1 MRGLFEFVIRPQNK
15 EYNNEKQID
24 GKNLILNTNKSDH
37 KFVSRI
43 GIVEY
48 TPAYNAMGIEF
59 GDEVIVHHNVFR
71 RWDDIRGNEKKSRN
85 WYRDN
90 LYIVPVEQ
98 IFAYKKITQWN
109 ALPGYNFIKPI
120 KDNELVGEIVFKD
133 PYFKAANKGDIVGFK
148 PNREYEF
155 NIDEQILY
163 RVPTNSITIKYEHQ
177 GKETKYNNSWLQ
189 SGRRIS

>member
-1 MRGLFEFVIRPQNK
+1 MRGLFDFVIRPYDK
-15 EYNNEKQID
+15 AYNNEKQID
-24 GKNLILNTNKSDH
+24 DKTLILNTDKSDH
-37 KFVSRI
+37 KFVSRV
-43 GIVEY
+43 GVVEY

-71 RWDDIRGNEKKSRN
+71 RFNDIRGEEKRSRN
-85 WYRDN
+85 WYRDD

-98 IFAYKKITQWN
+98 IYAYKRITQWN

-120 KDNELVGEIVFKD
+120 KDNKLVGKIVYKD
-133 PYFKAANKGDIVGFK
+133 PYFKAGKVGDVVGFK

-155 NIDEQILY
+155 NIDNEVLY

-177 GKETKYNNSWLQ
+177 GEKEEYNKSWLQ
-189 SGRRIS
+189 SG